1 MEDKTETIRIQTEGA
16 KQTVGIH
23 TDITFEID
31 DKKNATKS
39 SDGKNAES
47 SETDDEVPVYRGTH
61 TEGGSS
67 NFNRRRDPNYY
78 GHGNF
83 YETNDND
90 DGFRYSDG
98 GNWVRFL
105 PMANGGWTT
114 ERYSETFN
122 PQSICTFL
130 NNVKTH
136 SKLFVFSDRRIP
148 SGGFVPYGIGQKS
161 LRPCI
166 CDERPMWRDVN
177 RRSFDSSSL
186 RPVGT
191 DDKLEYPF
199 SETD

>member
-1 MEDKTETIRIQTEGA
+1 MNDFTYIFNVRLTFYTFNQIKGAKMEDKTETIRIQTEGA

-31 DKKNATKS
+31 DKKNETKP

-61 TEGGSS
+61 TEGERN

-78 GHGNF
+78 MNGNF
-83 YETNDND
+83 HGTNDD
-90 DGFRYSDG
+90 DGIRYSDG

-114 ERYSETFN
+114 ERYSESFN
-122 PQSICTFL
+122 PQSIRTYW

-136 SKLFVFSDRRIP
+136 SKLFAHFRSTI
-148 SGGFVPYGIGQKS
+148 SIWW
-161 LRPCI
+161 I
-166 CDERPMWRDVN
+166 CAVWYWPKVVASVYM
-177 RRSFDSSSL
+177 
-186 RPVGT
+186 
-191 DDKLEYPF
+191 
-199 SETD
+199 